1 MRKTFV
7 GAWVGA
13 LVIAMTGLSTPA
25 LASPTVNSSEEAGI
39 QSVTTATG
47 SRTCGPQQQVYVRFT
62 LDNYGTA
69 TVTKQGTGGTSVVLI
84 GTDLFH
90 VFGASTVSWKV
101 TAANGNGI
109 ATINDGC
116 VVAR

>member
-1 MRKTFV
+1 M
-7 GAWVGA
+7 
-13 LVIAMTGLSTPA
+13 
-25 LASPTVNSSEEAGI
+25 
-39 QSVTTATG
+39 
-47 SRTCGPQQQVYVRFT
+47 RFT